1 MVQNVIPQSIRRN
14 RIVDVVRFVGRPVVR
29 KLLGAEHQHA
39 QIAVFVIFDNS
50 QRSKCLA
57 EADAV
62 RQNAAVI
69 LFQLTDNC
77 ENRVF
82 LECVEFVPDLA
93 LTETVGIVRQ
103 IVGGYIGQE
112 IAENM
117 VEREEIRK
125 LRAVFPICSS
135 DTFEY
140 LLRHIFHFSA
150 VCPELVKER

>member
-1 MVQNVIPQSIRRN
+1 MVQNVIAQPIRRN
-14 RIVDVVRFVGRPVVR
+14 WIVDVVRFVGRPVVR
-29 KLLGAEHQHA
+29 KLLGTEHQHA
-39 QIAVFVIFDNS
+39 QIAVFVVFDNG
-50 QRSKCLA
+50 QRSECFA

-62 RQNAAVI
+62 RQNAAVV
-69 LFQLTDNC
+69 LFQLADNC

-112 IAENM
+112 ITKNV
-117 VEREEIRK
+117 VEREEIQK
-125 LRAVFPICSS
+125 LRAVFPIRSS

>member
-1 MVQNVIPQSIRRN
+1 MVQNVIAQPICRDGV
-14 RIVDVVRFVGRPVVR
+14 IDVVRFVGRPVVR

-39 QIAVFVIFDNS
+39 QVAVFVVLDNG
-50 QRSKCLA
+50 QRSECLA

-103 IVGGYIGQE
+103 IIGRYIGQK
-112 IAENM
+112 IAENV
-117 VEREEIRK
+117 VEREEIQK

-140 LLRHIFHFSA
+140 LLRHILHFSA

>member
-1 MVQNVIPQSIRRN
+1 MVQNVIAQPIRRN
-14 RIVDVVRFVGRPVVR
+14 GVVDVVRFVGRPVVR
-29 KLLGAEHQHA
+29 KLLGTEHQHA

-57 EADAV
+57 ETNAV

-69 LFQLTDNC
+69 LFQLTDNRK
-77 ENRVF
+77 NGIL
-82 LECVEFVPDLA
+82 LECIKLVPDLA
-93 LTETVGIVRQ
+93 LAKTVGIVRQ
-103 IVGGYIGQE
+103 IVGRYIGQE
-112 IAENM
+112 ITKNV
-117 VEREEIRK
+117 VEREEIQK